1 MGYKPTHILANTFF
15 FVFVLT
21 PVFAITASLALPLI
35 ISFIYIFFTALF
47 KAYEHRSV
55 KVSKALLALS
65 LGAIFVMTL
74 SSFVNISLGYELNI
88 RHYIGIA
95 IMYVFY
101 LIIPLI
107 MVNEITVNKAIS
119 IVSYSFIFVVF
130 FGLLDFILYNFL
142 GVSLGDTLLRFPPES
157 HSGYGYFGGL
167 FRNKSVF
174 QEPGFYAWYLNTI
187 GLFLIGF
194 FYCMQKVKLAK
205 LFTALYFISLL
216 TTFSA
221 TGFLVLTCLLFLLSL
236 TFSRKP
242 IHFIFLLSTIL
253 IGGYLAYDFLSPVIE
268 AKVFG
273 ESVSKIERMQ
283 RWSDGIH
290 LFKNNIWFGGGLGSY
305 SLIEDTGL
313 ASFLL
318 KILAEAGIFSFI
330 SFITLWF
337 FTFINIY
344 RSHANSVAR
353 VFLYTSLFGAFLHW
367 ATSTPFYFAFS
378 WVYFVLI
385 NSYIKSMSKYK

>member
-1 MGYKPTHILANTFF
+1 MGYKPTHILSNTFF
-15 FVFVLT
+15 FIFVFT
-21 PVFAITASLALPLI
+21 PVFAITASLAIPLI
-35 ISFIYIFFTALF
+35 ISFIYFFCTI
-47 KAYEHRSV
+47 
-55 KVSKALLALS
+55 LLKTYDHKPVNVNKFLLYLS
-65 LGAIFVMTL
+65 LGGIFFILL
-74 SSFVNISLGYELNI
+74 SFFVNISLGYGVNI
-88 RHYIGIA
+88 RHFIGIT

-101 LIIPLI
+101 LIVPLI
-107 MVNEITVNKAIS
+107 MVSEITANKAIS

-130 FGLLDFILYNFL
+130 FGLLDFFLYNFL
-142 GVSLGDTLLRFPPES
+142 GVSLGHTLLRFPPES
-157 HSGYGYFGGL
+157 PTGYGHFGGL
-167 FRNKSVF
+167 FRSKSVF

-194 FYCMQKVKLAK
+194 FYCTQKVKLAK

-221 TGFLVLTCLLFLLSL
+221 TGFLVLICLFFLLSL
-236 TFSRKP
+236 TFIRKP

-318 KILAEAGIFSFI
+318 KILAEAGIISFI
-330 SFITLWF
+330 SFISLWF
-337 FTFINIY
+337 YTFINIY
-344 RSHANSVAR
+344 KSHAKSVAR

-385 NSYIKSMSKYK
+385 NSFIKSMSKYK